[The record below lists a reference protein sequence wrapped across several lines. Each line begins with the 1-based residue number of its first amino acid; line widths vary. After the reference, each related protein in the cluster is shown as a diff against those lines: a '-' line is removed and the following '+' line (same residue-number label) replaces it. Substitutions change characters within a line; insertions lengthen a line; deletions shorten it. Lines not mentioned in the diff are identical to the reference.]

1 MQPSQIQPTLPG
13 AKRAAWASVRE
24 CHPSAECAGVVRLT
38 YETFASPDRLDRPI
52 GEPHRDVPDAAVRV
66 AGFALVDEQV
76 VLNRHGHPP
85 ASGDGERDRR
95 DPVSGD
101 ALGIPFGY
109 AQRW

>member
-1 MQPSQIQPTLPG
+1 VCGNVT
-13 AKRAAWASVRE
+13 
-24 CHPSAECAGVVRLT
+24 SAECAGVVRLT
-38 YETFASPDRLDRPI
+38 YETFASPNRLDRPI